1 MRPLA
6 ARRRRNP
13 SRILQPAMT
22 AIDLLYG
29 NAAEARQIIG
39 DFKPAMTKDS
49 YLAFASGLFEGEWYG
64 GAEIA

>member
-1 MRPLA
+1 
-6 ARRRRNP
+6 
-13 SRILQPAMT
+13 MT

-29 NAAEARQIIG
+29 NAVQARQIIG

-49 YLAFASGLFEGEWYG
+49 YLAFASGLFEREWYG